1 MFVDECVIKVQAG
14 DGGRGCVSFR
24 REKYEPW
31 GGPNGGD
38 GGRGG
43 DVVLVGDHDTNN
55 LVDYK
60 FKPHWKGERGEHGL
74 GKDCHGREGK
84 PAVLRMPLGTVVI
97 DEATGKVVAEM
108 IEHDQRVVLCK
119 GGNGGWGNTHFKTS
133 TNRAPKR
140 ANAGQE
146 GEGGEFRLV
155 LKSIADI
162 GLVGFP
168 NAGKSSLTAAIT
180 KAHPKTAAYPFTTL
194 HPQIGVIE
202 FADSMNPDR
211 LLLADVP
218 GLIEG
223 ASENRGLGHRFL
235 RHIERCALLMFLIDM
250 AGVDARDPRDDYA
263 VLLKEL
269 KLYDPELLKKPRIV
283 VANKMD
289 LEAAKA
295 NLVKFKRRY
304 AVPVV
309 PISCVDGAGLEKLK
323 QELLK
328 RVRGKKRAA
337 TSNAAAA
344 PTAKSRRPSARAV
357 LAEDSD
363 SA

>member
-14 DGGRGCVSFR
+14 DGGRGCISFR

-43 DVVLVGDHDTNN
+43 DVILVGNDDTNN

-60 FKPHWKGERGEHGL
+60 YKPHWKAERGEHGL
-74 GKDCHGREGK
+74 GADQHGRDGK
-84 PAVLRMPLGTVVI
+84 HCIIKLPLGTVVT
-97 DEATGKVVAEM
+97 DEDTGKVVAEV
-108 IEHDQRVVLCK
+108 ITDGEQIVLCK
-119 GGNGGWGNTHFKTS
+119 GGNGGWGNTHFKSS

-140 ANAGQE
+140 SNPGHD
-146 GEGGEFRLV
+146 GEHGNYRLV
-155 LKSIADI
+155 LKSIADV

-168 NAGKSSLTAAIT
+168 NAGKSSLTGRIT

-202 FADSMNPDR
+202 LPDHDDR

-235 RHIERCALLMFLIDM
+235 KHIERCSLLMFLVDM
-250 AGVDARDPRDDYA
+250 AGVDGRDPREDHA
-263 VLLKEL
+263 TLLNEL
-269 KLYDPELLKKPRIV
+269 KLYDKSLVAKPRLI

-289 LEAAKA
+289 LEDAAA
-295 NLVKFKRRY
+295 NLVKFRRKY
-304 AVPVV
+304 KGDLVK
-309 PISCVDGAGLEKLK
+309 ISCMSGEGLDELKEVLYKL
-323 QELLK
+323 
-328 RVRGKKRAA
+328 VRAQRPASSRAA
-337 TSNAAAA
+337 
-344 PTAKSRRPSARAV
+344 KSSG
-357 LAEDSD
+357 
-363 SA
+363 

>member
-1 MFVDECVIKVQAG
+1 MFIDECVVKVQAG

-43 DVVLVGDHDTNN
+43 DVVLIGSHDINN

-60 FKPHWKGERGEHGL
+60 YKPHWKAERGEHGQ
-74 GKDCHGREGK
+74 GADCNGRDGQPCEMK
-84 PAVLRMPLGTVVI
+84 MPLGTVVI
-97 DEATGKVVAEM
+97 DEATEKVVAEVVADG
-108 IEHDQRVVLCK
+108 ERLVLCK

-133 TNRAPKR
+133 TNRAPNK
-140 ANAGQE
+140 ANAGLD
-146 GEGGEFRLV
+146 GERGSYRLV
-155 LKSIADI
+155 LKTIADV

-168 NAGKSSLTAAIT
+168 NAGKSSLTTRIT

-194 HPQIGVIE
+194 HPQVGVIE
-202 FADSMNPDR
+202 YAQAEGFDR

-223 ASENRGLGHRFL
+223 ASDNRGLGHRFL

-250 AGVDARDPRDDYA
+250 AGVDGRDPREDYA
-263 VLLKEL
+263 TLLSEL
-269 KLYDPELLKKPRIV
+269 KLYDPKLLKKPRVV

-289 LEAAKA
+289 LEVSTE
-295 NLVKFKRRY
+295 NLTKFRRRY
-304 AVPVV
+304 KVDILK
-309 PISCVDGAGLEKLK
+309 ISCETGEGLDKLK
-323 QELLK
+323 TELRK
-328 RVRGKKRAA
+328 RVRKQRRL
-337 TSNAAAA
+337 
-344 PTAKSRRPSARAV
+344 AKSAT
-357 LAEDSD
+357 
-363 SA
+363 